1 VGIACHVPGVSGLEA
16 NAREYVPAANRGW
29 DKKFPGIFVVKD
41 GWMRTTGLDGP
52 GLCTS

>member
-1 VGIACHVPGVSGLEA
+1 MMRTHTT
-16 NAREYVPAANRGW
+16 NAREYVPVANRGW
-29 DKKFPGIFVVKD
+29 DKKFPGIFDVKD